1 MELNLN
7 QELKQAQALSPR
19 MIQAVKLLQMGT
31 VELREY
37 LQEELQEN
45 PVLEAEEPLS
55 PVQFLRGG
63 PGETDHL
70 QRLEWLHASDRQNV
84 CYNREDARD
93 LADRMSGASNTDFD
107 EESLY
112 EHLRRQI
119 RFERL
124 SNRMASAVE
133 CVLQSLDCSGRLD
146 EPPEDLAARSGTSVS
161 VIRRAVRL
169 VQALEPA
176 GVAAKNLSECLC
188 LQLIRLGETGL
199 PLVIAREHLEDMG
212 RNHYHRIA
220 RATGSGRDEVQAA
233 CELIRSL
240 DPRPGAAFAPRE
252 SPGYIIPDM
261 AVIPMEDRFE
271 VIFNDSCVPSLRV
284 SSYYRRLMGSVDDAE
299 VRDYLSAKVRQA
311 KWMVQNVEHRRT
323 TLLACA
329 CYIADWQRDF
339 FRHGPGNLRPLSMA
353 DTAAGLGIH
362 ESTVSR
368 AIHDK
373 YLQCTHGVFPL
384 KYFFSRSL
392 QAARPETNISVEQA
406 RSALRALI
414 DGEDKERPMSDQKL
428 CGLLEK
434 RNIQLSR
441 RTVAKYRSELG
452 IPPAAGRKNVQVINT
467 ENPCAQNRRGE

>member
-1 MELNLN
+1 MDLSLNPT
-7 QELKQAQALSPR
+7 LKQTQTLSPQ
-19 MIQAVKLLQMGT
+19 MIQAVNLLQMGT
-31 VELREY
+31 MELREY
-37 LQEELQEN
+37 LREELQEN
-45 PVLEAEEPLS
+45 PVLEVEEQLS
-55 PVQFLRGG
+55 PILLPLGG

-93 LADRMSGASNTDFD
+93 LADRMSDASKTDFE

-112 EHLRRQI
+112 EHLRGQI
-119 RFERL
+119 RFEGL

-133 CVLQSLDCSGRLD
+133 CVLQSLDGYGRLD
-146 EPPEDLAARSGTSVS
+146 ESQEALAARSGTYVS
-161 VIRRAVRL
+161 TVRRAIRL
-169 VQALEPA
+169 VQSLEPA
-176 GVAAKNLSECLC
+176 GVAAKDLSECLC

-199 PLVIAREHLEDMG
+199 PLAIAREHLEDMG
-212 RNHYHRIA
+212 RNHYHQIA
-220 RATGSGRDEVQAA
+220 RITGAGRDEIQAA

-240 DPRPGAAFAPRE
+240 DPRPGVAFAPRE

-271 VIFNDSCVPSLRV
+271 VIFNDSCIPSLRV

-299 VRDYLSAKVRQA
+299 VRAYLSAKVRQA
-311 KWMVQNVEHRRT
+311 KWMVRNVEHRRA
-323 TLLACA
+323 TLLACTH
-329 CYIADWQRDF
+329 YIADRQREF
-339 FRHGPGNLRPLSMA
+339 FRHGPGCLRPLSMA

-392 QAARPETNISVEQA
+392 QAAHTETGISVEQA
-406 RSALRALI
+406 RSALRALV
-414 DGEDKERPMSDQKL
+414 DGEDKKRPMSDQKL
-428 CGLLEK
+428 CEQLEK
-434 RNIQLSR
+434 KNIQLSR
-441 RTVAKYRSELG
+441 RTVAKYRGELG
-452 IPPAAGRKNVQVINT
+452 IPSAAGRKKGLG
-467 ENPCAQNRRGE
+467 A

>member
-7 QELKQAQALSPR
+7 QSLKQRQTQSPQ

-31 VELREY
+31 MELREY
-37 LQEELQEN
+37 LQKELQEN
-45 PVLEAEEPLS
+45 PVLEVEEQIS
-55 PVQFLRGG
+55 PFLFLQGG
-63 PGETDHL
+63 PRETDHL

-84 CYNREDARD
+84 CYNREDTRD
-93 LADRMSGASNTDFD
+93 LIDRISGVSKTDFD
-107 EESLY
+107 DESLY
-112 EHLRRQI
+112 DHLRRQI
-119 RFERL
+119 RFESL
-124 SNRMASAVE
+124 SANMASAVE
-133 CVLQSLDCSGRLD
+133 CVLQSLDCCGRLD

-161 VIRRAVRL
+161 TVQRAIRL
-169 VQALEPA
+169 VQSLEPA

-212 RNHYHRIA
+212 RNHYHQIA
-220 RATGSGRDEVQAA
+220 RITGADRNAVQAA

-261 AVIPMEDRFE
+261 AVIPIKDRFE
-271 VIFNDSCVPSLRV
+271 VIFNDSCIPSLRV
-284 SSYYRRLMGSVDDAE
+284 SSYYRRLMGSIDDAE

-311 KWMVQNVEHRRT
+311 KWMVQNVEHRRA
-323 TLLACA
+323 TLLACVY
-329 CYIADWQRDF
+329 YIADWQREF

-353 DTAAGLGIH
+353 DTAAGLGVH

-373 YLQCTHGVFPL
+373 YLQCSHGVFPL

-392 QAARPETNISVEQA
+392 QTTCPETNISVEQA
-406 RSALRALI
+406 RSALCALI
-414 DGEDKERPMSDQKL
+414 GGEDKKRPMSDQKL
-428 CGLLEK
+428 CEQLEK
-434 RNIQLSR
+434 KNIQLSR

-452 IPPAAGRKNVQVINT
+452 IPSAAGRKNVQRHGILGQT
-467 ENPCAQNRRGE
+467 ISKY